1 MEDYVTCI
9 GPTWKATWLVQVGCG
24 RRYALYRLGME
35 AYMAYIRSCGRLH
48 SFYLLHVEGYMAYI
62 VSERETILLR
72 SALSGRLHGS
82 HRLDLE
88 GCMACAHFI

>member
-1 MEDYVTCI
+1 
-9 GPTWKATWLVQVGCG
+9 
-24 RRYALYRLGME
+24 ME

-62 VSERETILLR
+62 VSEREAILLR

-88 GCMACAHFI
+88 GYMACAHFI